1 MEQRKKLNGFAD
13 TMIQETRKRQ
23 SLLRVLNT
31 ANNNDSQ
38 QTNELLSMLVLA
50 NSESL
55 RSLSQSEYFLRMMF
69 IRDRHAQRMDEIS
82 SKFLRKRK
90 GNKQGKQQRKR
101 IDDQQKSEEKKEE
114 EEFEMEKALADK
126 SLMDGLKAC
135 NWYEQQARAGII
147 KYSDG
152 SGILTPIPKEEQKQ
166 EEVDENGKEEV
177 QEEGEQSILDILE
190 EQSQEKAGK
199 LKEVAKGFNQL
210 VYGEESNL
218 EELEETEE

>member
-1 MEQRKKLNGFAD
+1 MQQRKKLNGFAD
-13 TMIQETRKRQ
+13 TMIQETRRRQ
-23 SLLRVLNT
+23 SLLRGLNT

-69 IRDRHAQRMDEIS
+69 IRDRHAQKMDEIS

-101 IDDQQKSEEKKEE
+101 IEDQQKSEEKKEE

-152 SGILTPIPKEEQKQ
+152 SGILTPIPKEEQKE
-166 EEVDENGKEEV
+166 EEVENGKEEV

-190 EQSQEKAGK
+190 EQSQVKSEK
-199 LKEVAKGFNQL
+199 LKEVATGFHQL
-210 VYGEESNL
+210 VYNEEPNL
-218 EELEETEE
+218 EELEEVEE